1 MFSRRS
7 LVLVVMYMQRHCVSA
22 RGLAMPA
29 RRRFQIKYTLSRQ
42 AAQLLAGMGG
52 LPMRPL
58 TRAPE
63 HAGRPS
69 ARGPLRELGP
79 AVAGGHIT
87 GSLPHKKGSSAP
99 AQGPTERSARP
110 DPAGGSCSAVR
121 TKSSLQSDRRGYAA
135 ALAAAARRP
144 AFHQPEHLAQTAQS
158 TTPSLSAKP
167 PHIAAMV
174 ALASASSAD
183 PARRASDRSLRLRR
197 RLACAA

>member
-42 AAQLLAGMGG
+42 AAQRAWAVCPCARSPGLLSMLGAPPPGGRCASLGRRPHYG
-52 LPMRPL
+52 LPATKTKRSSEPCQRP
-58 TRAPE
+58 AE
-63 HAGRPS
+63 N
-69 ARGPLRELGP
+69 
-79 AVAGGHIT
+79 
-87 GSLPHKKGSSAP
+87 
-99 AQGPTERSARP
+99 SARP
-110 DPAGGSCSAVR
+110 DPAGGSCSAVHTNRRCNPTDGVMPPHLQRPPGGRPFTSQR
-121 TKSSLQSDRRGYAA
+121 T
-135 ALAAAARRP
+135 
-144 AFHQPEHLAQTAQS
+144 LAQTAQS